1 MPGNEN
7 GVESAGLHAAD
18 LQVQL
23 GTATTTNYNGP
34 GRTAIRE
41 LAENGHQKPLIFP
54 LSRYPEW
61 RRDPGAITFL
71 KTPREFQIAA
81 KRWIGD
87 STEAI
92 DYDRVKYWRPFVALA
107 TSVDELGTILTRA
120 EGISRI
126 MAIRGAVKLVS
137 LSKEQI
143 NRICRLDRDEEPD
156 IEDAPRRWLM
166 IDLDSK
172 PEPTHFN
179 WLDDPRRAALWAAEM
194 YLPSAWKG
202 VRFFYQYSGG
212 AGIKPGLRLH
222 FWFWLDR
229 AYSTVELKS
238 DFARR
243 YGKDRFDLAI
253 FNPVQPHYTAAPV
266 FENRPDPL
274 SGRRSGFAG
283 GAL

>member
-1 MPGNEN
+1 MRNGN
-7 GVESAGLHAAD
+7 GVESAGLHAAK

-23 GTATTTNYNGP
+23 GTATTSNYTGRGP
-34 GRTAIRE
+34 DIRE

-54 LSRYPEW
+54 LAKYPEW
-61 RRDPGAITFL
+61 RRDPRAITFL

-92 DYDRVKYWRPFVALA
+92 DYDKVKYWRPFVALA
-107 TSVDELGTILTRA
+107 TSLDDLGAILTRA

-137 LSKEQI
+137 LSKDKI

-194 YLPSAWKG
+194 YLPSAWTG
-202 VRFFYQYSGG
+202 VRFFYQYSSG
-212 AGIKPGLRLH
+212 AGIKVGLRLH

-229 AYSTVELKS
+229 AYSTADLKS

-243 YGKDRFDLAI
+243 YGKDRFDLAV
-253 FNPVQPHYTAAPV
+253 FKPGQPHYTAAPV

-274 SGRRSGFAG
+274 AGRRSGFAG